1 VLKSLPAAPGMVTT
15 LLSDSTTETK
25 VLLWTYS
32 SQYNVFTATKIDT
45 VVDEKEDPT
54 SSTAEQE
61 FLTLTPNEIQPA
73 KCAKF
78 YPFMIDLMIRGDQAA
93 SAATAIISS
102 NPSLQLL
109 MNTKSSVDLTTV
121 VGDASEAVGEIS
133 EKVEKVASRALQ
145 SVVLPDAS
153 QIQQVVTMLKDDEL
167 TTLLEKGRDRLRQLM
182 TDDIPQVTEKACA
195 DLGITFAP
203 YSSSGHTLVMTR
215 EKALLAINELLA
227 EHTGGDINIEN
238 LTETMVTQFSA
249 MFDTLSEAARSDAQL
264 GSIFETISEITSE
277 WQQATGRVMATKSA
291 NLFLEGTQRLQAR
304 AANIFSPE
312 QLSWARDS
320 SLKLTKE
327 FTEGDAALA
336 RLKSIE
342 LGDAVRKKLFAA
354 IELRSGSKGGLD
366 GIIASAL
373 TSINASTQA
382 AGEVVTKSGVQMM
395 LANLQKTASVA
406 TQNAHETLLATLARK
421 SQFRDL
427 VLLKIEESMV
437 SMASYF
443 SDDDIT
449 AEELSKIASG
459 EGGTAAI
466 FDPLARKAA
475 KEIEKQ
481 LDLAEKNFGSTDP
494 MALVVLSRVRQIVS
508 GDLSISALTD
518 ELVKILNDESAVSA
532 GEQMVLQGERF
543 LDAIESASKNKYI
556 GDIIQ
561 VVEKAGLTKEG
572 VVKQLETLDMNQVV
586 VSGNLSFVFNYT
598 MSTIHSAS

>member
-1 VLKSLPAAPGMVTT
+1 MHFLLKCASFKSKLFDQTLHLSRLCHYTQFQVLKSLPAAPGMVTT
-15 LLSDSTTETK
+15 LLADSTAETK
-25 VLLWTYS
+25 ILLWTYS
-32 SQYNVFTATKIDT
+32 SQYDVFIATKTHTPDVTDDQPKIT
-45 VVDEKEDPT
+45 V
-54 SSTAEQE
+54 EQN
-61 FLTLTPNEIQPA
+61 FLTVKPDEIQPA

-78 YPFMIDLMIRGDQAA
+78 YPLMIDLMKRGDQAA
-93 SAATAIISS
+93 SAATAIITS

-109 MNTKSSVDLTTV
+109 MNTKSSMDLTTV
-121 VGDASEAVGEIS
+121 VGDASEAVGGIS
-133 EKVEKVASRALQ
+133 EKVEKVASKALQ

-167 TTLLEKGRDRLRQLM
+167 TTLLEKGRDRLKQLM

-203 YSSSGHTLVMTR
+203 YSSSGQTLVITR
-215 EKALLAINELLA
+215 EKALVAINELLA
-227 EHTGGDINIEN
+227 QHAGGDINIET
-238 LTETMVTQFSA
+238 LKETMVTQFSA

-264 GSIFETISEITSE
+264 GSIFETISEITTE
-277 WQQATGRVMATKSA
+277 WQEATGRVLATKSA

-449 AEELSKIASG
+449 AEELSRIASG

-508 GDLSISALTD
+508 GDLTIGALTD
-518 ELVKILNDESAVSA
+518 EIVKILNDECLLESRWSCKGSA
-532 GEQMVLQGERF
+532 F
-543 LDAIESASKNKYI
+543 
-556 GDIIQ
+556 
-561 VVEKAGLTKEG
+561 
-572 VVKQLETLDMNQVV
+572 
-586 VSGNLSFVFNYT
+586 
-598 MSTIHSAS
+598 